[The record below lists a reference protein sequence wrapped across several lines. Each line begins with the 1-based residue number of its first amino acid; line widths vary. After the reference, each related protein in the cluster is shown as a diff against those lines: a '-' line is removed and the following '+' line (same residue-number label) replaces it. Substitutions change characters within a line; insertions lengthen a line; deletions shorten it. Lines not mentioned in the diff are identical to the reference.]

1 MKTRSKKGF
10 TIVELVIVIAVVAIL
25 AAILVPVISNLVK
38 RAHVSKDTQL
48 VRNLNTALA
57 MDTTTVKHETMQSA
71 LNAAAAY
78 GYDVAKINA
87 SATDNMIL
95 WDSVN
100 DVFCYY
106 VQEEDAE
113 PKIEYIPNS
122 VKGEPLLADSYKL
135 WIISD
140 TVNPVYSTYY
150 TGTATTI
157 NTSKGFD
164 AGTSTTVGTINYTN
178 AGAAQDVVIRTN
190 GGTLN
195 INAANDKV
203 AHYGIA
209 NKVDIQAVASTSY
222 VENGTV
228 SIAKIKTGRIVIT
241 QQAILT
247 SIHVVETNG
256 GYDNIKV
263 AVVGSAELPGFT
275 RDDVTLNNGDKKLV
289 IEVQSI
295 VTVTAVDE
303 EPEYIWISRNDDVTS
318 TDIASSATTLNEST
332 IVPTSS
338 QSVAAK
344 AVADDTENGTTAEQL
359 EAMETVATRYAGG
372 QGTQENP
379 YLLAT
384 KTHFGSLDEDVHNG
398 VTAGKHFKLVTDI
411 DLGKIYPIGSMGL
424 VGNNGAASQ
433 SYTIT
438 YSIGFEGV
446 FDGDHHSITYKCY
459 QDDGLNNSN
468 TIGLFG
474 CINFATVKNLTVNAD
489 VISTSVS
496 IWGGGLAGFG
506 FGSDLENVTV
516 NGNIECG
523 HDVGGFFGYFSCD
536 SSEENHFRDCV
547 SNINVV
553 SKSKRAQNYAMVGG
567 FIGQYSPDT
576 TDGSTLSFINCE
588 SNGNLSIATGTT
600 CSWGSISRFIAF
612 GSDNAADAGKEIII
626 IFKDCSYKEDAEI
639 SSVLGNTRVAG
650 VYCAPIGDASS
661 HTLINYLGITSNK
674 SSTSYTS
681 SYKVYINNVL
691 QDMTS
696 YNA

>member
-1 MKTRSKKGF
+1 M
-10 TIVELVIVIAVVAIL
+10 
-25 AAILVPVISNLVK
+25 
-38 RAHVSKDTQL
+38 
-48 VRNLNTALA
+48 
-57 MDTTTVKHETMQSA
+57 
-71 LNAAAAY
+71 AY
-78 GYDVAKINA
+78 LGHIFPRLPTPFAY
-87 SATDNMIL
+87 
-95 WDSVN
+95 
-100 DVFCYY
+100 
-106 VQEEDAE
+106 
-113 PKIEYIPNS
+113 
-122 VKGEPLLADSYKL
+122 
-135 WIISD
+135 SD
-140 TVNPVYSTYY
+140 
-150 TGTATTI
+150 G
-157 NTSKGFD
+157 
-164 AGTSTTVGTINYTN
+164 
-178 AGAAQDVVIRTN
+178 VVIRTN
-190 GGTLN
+190 GGTLT

-203 AHYGIA
+203 THYGIA

-222 VENGTV
+222 VENGIV
-228 SIAKIKTGRIVIT
+228 SIAKIKTGRIVVT
-241 QQAILT
+241 QEAVLT

-256 GYDNIKV
+256 NFNNIKV
-263 AVVGSAELPGFT
+263 AVVGNAELPDFT
-275 RDDVTLNNGDKKLV
+275 RDDVTMNDGDKKLV

-295 VTVTAVDE
+295 ATLAAVDE
-303 EPEYIWISRNDDVTS
+303 SPEYIWISKTAGTTS
-318 TDIASSATTLNEST
+318 TDVATSSTTLDDT
-332 IVPTSS
+332 TKIPAAS
-338 QSVAAK
+338 QSTTAK
-344 AVADDTENGTTAEQL
+344 AVATDAVEGTTAEQL
-359 EAMETVATRYAGG
+359 AEMETIATRYAGG
-372 QGTQENP
+372 QGTESNP

-384 KTHFGSLDEDVHNG
+384 KDHFGSLDEDVHNG
-398 VTAGKHFKLVTDI
+398 VTTGKHFKLVTDV

-438 YSIGFEGV
+438 YTIGFEGV

-474 CINFATVKNLTVNAD
+474 CLNFATVKNLTVNAD

-516 NGNIECG
+516 KGNIECG

-553 SKSKRAQNYAMVGG
+553 SKSKRAQNYAMAGG
-567 FIGQYSPDT
+567 FIGQYAPDT
-576 TDGSTLSFINCE
+576 ANGSTLSFINCE
-588 SNGNLSIATGTT
+588 SNGNISIATGTT
-600 CSWGSISRFIAF
+600 CSWGSISRFVAF
-612 GSDNAADAGKEIII
+612 GSDNSADNGNEIIL
-626 IFKDCSYKEDAEI
+626 IFKDCSYKENAEI

-650 VYCAPIGDASS
+650 VYCAPIGDAAS

-674 SSTSYTS
+674 GSTSYTS